1 MYYPQIKERSAF
13 GKRLAEFDTMLASI
27 AQSRIEIEEAR
38 LLTLKA
44 AHKMDTVGNKVNS
57 VNYKR
62 YVLVIFLFVFSYLVM
77 ILLLLKWLPL

>member
-1 MYYPQIKERSAF
+1 MYSTQVKERSAF

-62 YVLVIFLFVFSYLVM
+62 YVLFFSYLYLV
-77 ILLLLKWLPL
+77 IS